1 MEQTDI
7 HEIINESLQVLKE
20 KIVVALQNDDAE
32 SINKEIADITTS
44 LSTMVSS
51 LEELAFD
58 AGRLQEDD
66 GSFAFDDF
74 EDFQNS

>member
-7 HEIINESLQVLKE
+7 QEIIKDSLNLLKE

-32 SINKEIADITTS
+32 SVDNEIIDMTATLTK
-44 LSTMVSS
+44 MVAG
-51 LEELAFD
+51 LEEIAFD

-66 GSFAFDDF
+66 GSFVFDDF
-74 EDFQNS
+74 DDFQNS

>member
-7 HEIINESLQVLKE
+7 QEIIKESLNLLKE
-20 KIVVALQNDDAE
+20 KIVVAYANNDETLAE
-32 SINKEIADITTS
+32 TEINDTTAAISKMIAG
-44 LSTMVSS
+44 

-66 GSFAFDDF
+66 GSFVFDDF
-74 EDFQNS
+74 DDFQNS